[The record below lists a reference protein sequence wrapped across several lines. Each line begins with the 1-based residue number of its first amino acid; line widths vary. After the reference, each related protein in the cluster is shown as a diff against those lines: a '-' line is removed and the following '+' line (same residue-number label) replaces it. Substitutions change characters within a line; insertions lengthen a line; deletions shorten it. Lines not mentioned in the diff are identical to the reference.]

1 MTRSTVKE
9 TTIDLAGRL
18 VPVRLTRNV
27 RARRIILRVDG
38 FGPGGDGITV
48 TLPRNAAQREGLKLV
63 MDKADWV
70 LKRLAELAPRVT
82 FADGAV
88 VPLGGVDYLIRHVP
102 GVRARRVPGGA
113 SPTSSVVWRDGAE
126 IFVTGGLEHL
136 ARRLKDWFRAEARR
150 HIIPR
155 VRDKAAALGR
165 AAGRITI
172 RDTKSRWGS
181 CSHDGNLSF
190 CWRLVMAPDGV
201 LDYVV
206 AHEVAHLAEPNHGAE
221 FWRAVRGLTEDV
233 DGSQEWLRRNGE
245 GLHRFG

>member
-9 TTIDLAGRL
+9 TTIELAGRR
-18 VPVRLTRNV
+18 VPVRLTRNA

-38 FGPGGDGITV
+38 HGSGGDGVTV

-70 LKRLAELAPRVT
+70 LERLAELTPRVT
-82 FADGAV
+82 FADGAM
-88 VPLGGVDYLIRHVP
+88 VPLSGVDHLIRHVP
-102 GVRARRVPGGA
+102 GVRGG
-113 SPTSSVVWRDGAE
+113 VWRDGAE

-150 HIIPR
+150 HINPR

-190 CWRLVMAPDGV
+190 CWRLVMAPEGV

-206 AHEVAHLAEPNHGAE
+206 AHEVAHLAEPNHGTE

-233 DGSQEWLRRNGE
+233 EGSQEWLRRNGE